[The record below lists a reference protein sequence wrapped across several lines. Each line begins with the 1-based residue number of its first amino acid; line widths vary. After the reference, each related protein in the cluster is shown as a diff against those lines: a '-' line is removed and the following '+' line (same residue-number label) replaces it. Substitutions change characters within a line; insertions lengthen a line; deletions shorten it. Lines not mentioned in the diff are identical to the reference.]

1 MLDHHKMTQDG
12 KLEWQWCQPDQIQTI
27 STLFWTDN
35 HASALLL
42 NFFTGWM
49 FFMTPNL
56 HDTQPTVSEHLTA
69 INGKVKFKYIIIIIS

>member
-1 MLDHHKMTQDG
+1 MGNWNGSGVNQTKYKQSPHYSGQS
-12 KLEWQWCQPDQIQTI
+12 CQCLIAQFI
-27 STLFWTDN
+27 
-35 HASALLL
+35 
-42 NFFTGWM
+42 TGWM